1 MAINLTALKPN
12 VVSTDLTG
20 YITYLYGQPKTGKTT
35 LATQMP
41 GALLLALEPGYH
53 ALPGVIAQD
62 ITSWSEMRQVCR
74 ELKKPEVK
82 EMFKSVVVD
91 TVDIASDY
99 CKKYICSQHGI
110 EDLADA
116 GYGKGY
122 TWFKDEFNDV
132 FRTLSQLGY
141 AVVFLGHDKEIVSED
156 GKSKIIRPALNNS
169 TRTVIAGMA

>member
-62 ITSWSEMRQVCR
+62 VTSWSEMRQVCR

-82 EMFKSVVVD
+82 EMFKSGVVD
-91 TVDIASDY
+91 TV
-99 CKKYICSQHGI
+99 K
-110 EDLADA
+110 
-116 GYGKGY
+116 
-122 TWFKDEFNDV
+122 
-132 FRTLSQLGY
+132 
-141 AVVFLGHDKEIVSED
+141 
-156 GKSKIIRPALNNS
+156 
-169 TRTVIAGMA
+169 

>member
-53 ALPGVIAQD
+53 VLPGVIAQD
-62 ITSWSEMRQVCR
+62 ITSWSEMRQVLR

-82 EMFKSVVVD
+82 EMFQSVIVD
-91 TVDIASDY
+91 TV
-99 CKKYICSQHGI
+99 K
-110 EDLADA
+110 
-116 GYGKGY
+116 
-122 TWFKDEFNDV
+122 
-132 FRTLSQLGY
+132 
-141 AVVFLGHDKEIVSED
+141 
-156 GKSKIIRPALNNS
+156 
-169 TRTVIAGMA
+169 